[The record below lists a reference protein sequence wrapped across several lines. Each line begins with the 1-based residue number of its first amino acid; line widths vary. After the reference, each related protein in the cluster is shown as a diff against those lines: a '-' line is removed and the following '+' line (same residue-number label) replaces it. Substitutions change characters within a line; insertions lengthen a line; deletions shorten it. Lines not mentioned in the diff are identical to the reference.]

1 MEGSF
6 DFWRFLAGIGL
17 FLWGMHQLEHALR
30 ELVGRSF
37 KDLLQRFTNKPWKG
51 IAVGTVITAIL
62 QSSSLVTLMVLAF
75 LGGGMISLS
84 HSLGVVLGANLG
96 TTVTAWIV
104 ATLGFKVSVSDFAF
118 PFLALGSLTYLF
130 VNSRPLLR
138 NLGAFLV
145 GFGLLFLGLDFMK
158 GAIESVAEEID
169 LSDYL
174 RFGLWAFLG
183 LGLVVTALIQSSSAT
198 IVIVLSALN
207 AQVIGIDHALAMIIG
222 ANIGTTFTL
231 ILGAVGGTA
240 DKKRLA
246 LSNFIFKLVAGVI
259 TFFFIDEMIHVAFFV
274 FKVEDPL
281 MELVL
286 LNTLVNVFGI
296 VIFYPFLGAMER
308 WLRGQFLSDEPKG
321 LSTYI
326 KNVTQEVPSV
336 GIIALEKEADW
347 LFERTLKFVKKLIL
361 KQHLPERNTSV
372 WKKIIYQPKDLIS
385 EYDKLKSL
393 EDELT
398 DYGIGL
404 QKQNLSSEEA
414 AQLNQLMHALREMIY
429 GAKDFKDIV
438 HNIQQMEASRESLV
452 FDVHQ
457 QIKEKMNVFVAR
469 LHVQLSQR
477 DEKELADLLI
487 ELERDYAW
495 MIQGLYERLRHAKT
509 DIPVSTL
516 SNVIKQSFSGIKHLA
531 YALEHKK
538 LESPVPL
545 VREDIPLG

>member
-6 DFWRFLAGIGL
+6 DFWKFLAGIGL

-37 KDLLQRFTNKPWKG
+37 KELLQRFTNRPWKG

-96 TTVTAWIV
+96 TTFTAWIV

-118 PFLALGSLTYLF
+118 PFLALGTLTYLF

-138 NLGAFLV
+138 NTGAFLV

-158 GAIESVAEEID
+158 EAIESVAEQID

-174 RFGLWAFLG
+174 RFGLWVFLV
-183 LGLVVTALIQSSSAT
+183 LGILVTALIQSSSAT

-207 AQVIGIDHALAMIIG
+207 AQVVDIQHALAMIIG

-231 ILGAVGGTA
+231 ILGAIGGTA

-246 LSNFIFKLVAGVI
+246 LGNFVFKLVAGVI
-259 TFFFIDEMIHVAFFV
+259 TFFFIEEMIFVAFHT

-286 LNTLVNVFGI
+286 LNTLINVFGI
-296 VIFYPFLGAMER
+296 VIFYPFLGVMER
-308 WLRGQFLSDEPKG
+308 WLRRKFVSDEPQG

-326 KNVTQEVPSV
+326 KNVSTEVPSV
-336 GIIALEKEADW
+336 GIMALEKEVDW

-361 KQHLPERNTSV
+361 KHHLPEKNTSV
-372 WKKIIYQPKDLIS
+372 WKKIIYQPKDLLAD
-385 EYDKLKSL
+385 YDRLKSL

-398 DYGIGL
+398 GYGIGL
-404 QKQNLSSEEA
+404 QEQNLSSEEA
-414 AQLNQLMHALREMIY
+414 AQLTHLMHAMREMIY

-438 HNIQQMEASRESLV
+438 HNIQQMEASQESLV
-452 FDVHQ
+452 MELHQ
-457 QIKEKMNVFVAR
+457 ELKQKMHRYVNE
-469 LHVQLSQR
+469 L
-477 DEKELADLLI
+477 DKLADSPDELQLLTLYSQLD
-487 ELERDYAW
+487 LEHES
-495 MIQGLYERLRHAKT
+495 MISGLYGKLRHQRT
-509 DIPVSTL
+509 DVPVSSL
-516 SNVIKQSFSGIKHLA
+516 SNVIKQSFSGVKHLGN
-531 YALEHKK
+531 ALDSRKGTA
-538 LESPVPL
+538 SPPVNEGVPL
-545 VREDIPLG
+545 G